1 MRNRDYYLALE
12 YGIATQ
18 ELSEAEG
25 AKIGHTWTP
34 IALLLGHFF

>member
-12 YGIATQ
+12 YGIAMR

-25 AKIGHTWTP
+25 AKIGQHLD
-34 IALLLGHFF
+34 IFFDTRLK